1 MEKAMEKLAKMNLTD
16 EHQKKLAALL
26 AEGKKAGKVTSKR
39 LIETLDA
46 LDASEELTEQI
57 YDLLEQNSIEIDVGD
72 VLDILTSSPD
82 ITLDGL
88 EELPTETELQSLE
101 EAPLATPAE
110 AVEDLSYE
118 GAKLDDPV
126 RMYLKEI
133 GKIPLLTQE
142 QEQALAQRMADGDEK
157 ARQQMTEA
165 NLRLVV
171 SIAKRYVGR
180 GMQLLDL
187 IQEGNLGLLKAVEK
201 FDHTKGYKFS
211 TYATWWIRQ
220 AITRAIADQARTIRI
235 PVHMVETINRV
246 IRTAHSMVQD
256 LGRDPTPEEIAKE
269 MKMEVSKVE
278 EIMKIAQEP
287 VSLETPI
294 GEKEDSHLGDFIQ
307 DEEASQPAEA
317 ASYTMLREQLEEV
330 LKSLT
335 AREEQVLRMRFGLMD
350 GKAHTLEEVGK
361 EFDVTRER
369 IRQIEAKALRKLRH
383 PSRSKKLRDFLN

>member
-1 MEKAMEKLAKMNLTD
+1 MEKAMEKLAKMNLTE

-133 GKIPLLTQE
+133 G
-142 QEQALAQRMADGDEK
+142 
-157 ARQQMTEA
+157 
-165 NLRLVV
+165 
-171 SIAKRYVGR
+171 
-180 GMQLLDL
+180 
-187 IQEGNLGLLKAVEK
+187 
-201 FDHTKGYKFS
+201 
-211 TYATWWIRQ
+211 
-220 AITRAIADQARTIRI
+220 
-235 PVHMVETINRV
+235 
-246 IRTAHSMVQD
+246 
-256 LGRDPTPEEIAKE
+256 
-269 MKMEVSKVE
+269 
-278 EIMKIAQEP
+278 
-287 VSLETPI
+287 
-294 GEKEDSHLGDFIQ
+294 
-307 DEEASQPAEA
+307 
-317 ASYTMLREQLEEV
+317 
-330 LKSLT
+330 
-335 AREEQVLRMRFGLMD
+335 
-350 GKAHTLEEVGK
+350 
-361 EFDVTRER
+361 
-369 IRQIEAKALRKLRH
+369 
-383 PSRSKKLRDFLN
+383 